1 MADIIITERLLM
13 DAGGWQA
20 MKHARALFQ
29 MGRVT
34 AAEYRPPLLQG
45 RVRDGETEYRCGLK
59 IRTPTDIENLC
70 SCRQSRDYGAICAHS
85 LAVGLAWMKPN
96 PSPAGQTPVSS
107 RSAGTVPQAAA
118 VGPELVA
125 GGDPPIPAI
134 ELHVVMAPNFLATW
148 SRDQVTLGFEVVQ
161 AGRRILA
168 SALPVTGRFRCSPEE
183 QQLLDAGRQ
192 LADGRLPGM
201 LSVSRGQFL
210 KLLPLMTR
218 FPRLT
223 LGRRESLNVSTQA
236 VRPELSIR
244 SYPAGALD
252 ITARPWEGAML
263 IGPESAW
270 LYR

>member
-1 MADIIITERLLM
+1 MTRRRRRKGIYFPAVVAVARRARPGTECRTLPVIGYALPVTRYSFMADIVITERLLM

-59 IRTPTDIENLC
+59 IRTPSDIENLC

-85 LAVGLAWMKPN
+85 LAVGFAWMKPKTA
-96 PSPAGQTPVSS
+96 PAGQASASTPRAGAVSE
-107 RSAGTVPQAAA
+107 PAA
-118 VGPELVA
+118 VGPELTA
-125 GGDPPIPAI
+125 GGDAAPI

-168 SALPVTGRFRCSPEE
+168 SALPVKGSFRCSPEE
-183 QQLLDAGRQ
+183 QQLFDAGRR
-192 LADGRLPGM
+192 LAGGRLPGM
-201 LSVSRGQFL
+201 LSVSRDQFL
-210 KLLPLMTR
+210 
-218 FPRLT
+218 
-223 LGRRESLNVSTQA
+223 Q
-236 VRPELSIR
+236 
-244 SYPAGALD
+244 
-252 ITARPWEGAML
+252 
-263 IGPESAW
+263 
-270 LYR
+270 